1 MQFSDVVTRLED
13 AFTRELPGAAA
24 QAHLAPIP
32 RRQWPDGF
40 REEQLRHAAGLLLVF
55 PTAVN
60 AEPAE
65 TAWFDTLTMSRDDN
79 AAIARPEPVEGRAA
93 HILLTVRA
101 DTLGRHGGQ
110 VSLPGGVVDAGET
123 FEQAALR
130 EAREEVGLSTD
141 LVRVLGALT
150 PLDIP
155 VSGFRLHPI
164 VGVSERRPELT
175 PAAREVA
182 RILEPAI
189 DALLA
194 PDCVVHARRA
204 RDGVA
209 MTVPGFHLEGV
220 EIWGATAMVLAEFLS
235 LLGWSSPKRF

>member
-1 MQFSDVVTRLED
+1 MQFPDVVARLED

-24 QAHLAPIP
+24 QAHLAPSP

-40 REEQLRHAAGLLLVF
+40 REELIRHAAGLLLVF
-55 PTAVN
+55 PT
-60 AEPAE
+60 
-65 TAWFDTLTMSRDDN
+65 TAN
-79 AAIARPEPVEGRAA
+79 AA

-130 EAREEVGLSTD
+130 EAREEVGLSTH

-164 VGVSERRPELT
+164 VGVSERRPQLT

-182 RILEPAI
+182 RILEPPI
-189 DALLA
+189 DSLMA
-194 PDCVVHARRA
+194 PDCVVRTRRA
-204 RDGVA
+204 REGVA

-235 LLGWSSPKRF
+235 LLGWSSPKHL

>member
-1 MQFSDVVTRLED
+1 MQFADVVTRLED

-40 REEQLRHAAGLLLVF
+40 REEQVRHAAGLLLVF
-55 PTAVN
+55 PDGTEN
-60 AEPAE
+60 AKA
-65 TAWFDTLTMSRDDN
+65 AKASSREDM
-79 AAIARPEPVEGRAA
+79 AR
-93 HILLTVRA
+93 ILLTVRA

-164 VGVSERRPELT
+164 VGVSEWRPQLT

-182 RILEPAI
+182 RILEPAV
-189 DALLA
+189 DALMA

-204 RDGVA
+204 RDGVTL
-209 MTVPGFHLEGV
+209 TVPGFHLEGV

>member
-1 MQFSDVVTRLED
+1 MQFPDVVARLED

-24 QAHLAPIP
+24 QAHLAPSP
-32 RRQWPDGF
+32 RRKWPDGF
-40 REEQLRHAAGLLLVF
+40 REELIRHAAGLLLVF
-55 PTAVN
+55 PT
-60 AEPAE
+60 
-65 TAWFDTLTMSRDDN
+65 TAN
-79 AAIARPEPVEGRAA
+79 AA

-164 VGVSERRPELT
+164 VGVSERRPQLT
-175 PAAREVA
+175 PDAREVA

-189 DALLA
+189 DSLWA
-194 PDCVVHARRA
+194 PSWVVRARRA

-235 LLGWSSPKRF
+235 LLGWSSPMHV